1 MRDSGP
7 RSREIGGG
15 SGGRPVSLLHM
26 RGLVRRCAAVGVF
39 ACASMAHAQ
48 PTEIFPVSKVQR
60 GQTGYG
66 LTTFAGTKPERFT
79 FEVVSVMK
87 NFLPKQDIILV
98 KSDDPKLAVT
108 GFWQGMSGSP
118 LYLDDKLLCAFS
130 YGFRFNKVALG
141 GCTPIEYM
149 KREGEAFRRGKAV
162 AAAGGTYKTVQ
173 PMAASLDDW
182 RRLTPTVDAAEAMAA
197 LGPARKS
204 WLLSAPLPPPVPPAP
219 SINDQTVTAAVPLSI
234 AGFSAP
240 AFGQLEKLFG
250 DSNIV
255 PQRAGGTTAGKTEG
269 GPTQFV
275 PGAPLAVELIRGDMS
290 AVGICTVSYVEGD
303 KVLSC
308 GHPIFQTGETYA
320 PVATASI
327 NAVVPS
333 AQSAFLMGTAIN
345 EIGSLVQDRQA
356 AIVADTGLRAPTI
369 PVDIAITSGTD
380 RHVEKGTFHVEIM
393 NNKFLTPS
401 LAGAAVMNAINY
413 YLPDRDNVTARVESQ
428 VRIKGAEPINFVD
441 YVYANDGAANV
452 MGAVRGLRV
461 LVPLLLNPYAPLT
474 IERVD
479 LKVDLRFEAN
489 YGEIKEVKI
498 PTADLVVGHNQL
510 KVLMSTWDGKDIV
523 EDVPVDVPESL
534 AGNIVQLEVCAG
546 DSAKLDA
553 PPPVDLPSLLHAF
566 RSLLPGTIWTVTLYP
581 ADEGIALDGKLVRD
595 LPQSALDKLHPQSH
609 TQRAQLYKPIAR
621 TKSPAKRVVNGTSTT
636 LVRVRAR

>member
-1 MRDSGP
+1 MT
-7 RSREIGGG
+7 
-15 SGGRPVSLLHM
+15 
-26 RGLVRRCAAVGVF
+26 
-39 ACASMAHAQ
+39 SMAYAQ
-48 PTEIFPVSKVQR
+48 PTEVFPVAKVQR

-66 LTTFAGTKPERFT
+66 LTTFAGSTPERFT
-79 FEVVSVMK
+79 FEVVSVVR

-98 KSDDPKLAVT
+98 KSSDPKLAVS

-118 LYLDDKLLCAFS
+118 LYLDDKLVCAFS

-149 KREGEAFRRGKAV
+149 KREGDAFRRGKV
-162 AAAGGTYKTVQ
+162 VQAAGGTFKTVQ
-173 PMAASLDDW
+173 PMAATLEDW
-182 RRLTPTVDAAEAMAA
+182 QRLTPTVDAAAAMAA
-197 LGPARKS
+197 LGPVRKP
-204 WLLSAPLPPPVPPAP
+204 WLSSAPLPTAVARPAA
-219 SINDQTVTAAVPLSI
+219 IDDQTITAAVPL
-234 AGFSAP
+234 AVGGFSTP
-240 AFGQLEKLFG
+240 AFGQLSKLFG

-255 PQRAGGTTAGKTEG
+255 PFRAGGTSGGKQEG

-275 PGAPLAVELIRGDMS
+275 PGGPLAVELIRGDMS
-290 AVGICTVSYVEGD
+290 ASGFCTVSHIEAN

-327 NAVVPS
+327 HAVVPS
-333 AQSAFLMGTAIN
+333 AQTAFLMGTSIN

-356 AIVADTGLRAPTI
+356 AIVADTGLRSPMI
-369 PVDIAITSGTD
+369 PVDISITRGSD
-380 RHVEKGTFHVEIM
+380 KHVEKGTFHVEIM

-401 LAGAAVMNAINY
+401 LAGASVMNAINH
-413 YLPDRDNVTARVESQ
+413 YLPDRDMVTARVEST
-428 VRIKGAEPINFVD
+428 VRIRGHEPINFVD
-441 YVYANDGAANV
+441 YVYASDGAANV

-461 LVPLLLNPYAPLT
+461 LVPLLLNPYAPVS

-498 PTADLVVGHNQL
+498 PTAELVVGHNRIN
-510 KVLMSTWDGKDIV
+510 VLMSTWDGKDII
-523 EDVPVDVPESL
+523 EEVPVEVPAHL
-534 AGNIVQLEVCAG
+534 AGGIVQLEVCAG

-566 RSLLPGTIWTVTLYP
+566 RSLLPGNVWSVTLYP
-581 ADEGIALDGKLVRD
+581 ADEGVALEGKLVRD
-595 LPQSALDKLHPQSH
+595 LPLSALDKLHPQSH

-621 TKSPAKRVVNGTSTT
+621 TRSSARRVVNGTSST